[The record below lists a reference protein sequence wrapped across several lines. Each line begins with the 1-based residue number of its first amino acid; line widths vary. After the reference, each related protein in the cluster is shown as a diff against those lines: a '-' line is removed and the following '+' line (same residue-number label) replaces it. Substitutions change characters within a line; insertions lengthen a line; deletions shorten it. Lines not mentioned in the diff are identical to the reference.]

1 MLCLEDRGKKDK
13 MLHLIPIIRPDVV
26 CRQKKQNKSETHNLK
41 LKIQQ
46 VNFSHQIV
54 QGTVS

>member
-1 MLCLEDRGKKDK
+1 MWFVGK
-13 MLHLIPIIRPDVV
+13 
-26 CRQKKQNKSETHNLK
+26 KKQNKSETHNLK
-41 LKIQQ
+41 LKTQQ